1 MQKNLKRALAF
12 LMTVI
17 LIFSVIPMSAF
28 AAESAPDET
37 ASTEAPTSEPP
48 AERDSTTEVSPELNV
63 TDEPV
68 LPPETGP
75 SSPGD
80 EPAGAALPAVPVFE
94 NCLTIPGACAIIRP
108 DN

>member
-1 MQKNLKRALAF
+1 
-12 LMTVI
+12 MTVI

-80 EPAGAALPAVPVFE
+80 EPAEGPDSIYNTELATVEACQVWPALQRAKARAASGVGLV
-94 NCLTIPGACAIIRP
+94 
-108 DN
+108 

>member
-1 MQKNLKRALAF
+1 
-12 LMTVI
+12 MTVI

-48 AERDSTTEVSPELNV
+48 AESDSTTEVSPELNV

-68 LPPETGP
+68 LLPETGP

-80 EPAGAALPAVPVFE
+80 EPAEG
-94 NCLTIPGACAIIRP
+94 P
-108 DN
+108 DIVNTLEKHQKWRRQRSWRKKERNGGCV